1 MALEV
6 IVSGGLPCCVA
17 TAVLAAA
24 APEIAALALHSDPVL
39 RGWTIKLLWPG
50 WDHMQGGD
58 LYEGAA
64 LLVLLVLHRQIDPMQ
79 ALLRTNAC
87 HSDDILHRQNLPP
100 CTACGS
106 TA

>member
-64 LLVLLVLHRQIDPMQ
+64 LLVLLVLQQHTSFEEGSRLSSMNMYRSIDV
-79 ALLRTNAC
+79 
-87 HSDDILHRQNLPP
+87 PP
-100 CTACGS
+100 RYTKASIS
-106 TA
+106 TFF